1 MDHGVVA
8 ATDETAAR
16 YGLNVITLASG
27 YARLSIGEDEPFDQV
42 AESMRMLFQLCRL
55 NALHGLV
62 VSKQAALDWRSSM
75 RVALR
80 FIAIR
85 GSAPSMRL
93 AFVAK
98 AGDDVRSAVCS
109 VAETAGL
116 QCAVFRSEEKA
127 VKWLTDKSAM

>member
-1 MDHGVVA
+1 MDRGLFA
-8 ATDETAAR
+8 ATDGTPAR
-16 YGLNVITLASG
+16 YGFNMITLSSG

-55 NALHGLV
+55 NTLHGLV

-85 GSAPSMRL
+85 GSVPDMKL
-93 AFVAK
+93 AFVAN
-98 AGDDVRSAVCS
+98 AEEQVRSAVCS
-109 VAETAGL
+109 VADGAGL
-116 QCAVFRSEEKA
+116 QCAVFR
-127 VKWLTDKSAM
+127 

>member
-1 MDHGVVA
+1 MDRRLRA
-8 ATDETAAR
+8 AT
-16 YGLNVITLASG
+16 YGTPAGYGFNMITLTSG

-42 AESMRMLFQLCRL
+42 SESMRMLFQLCRL

-85 GSAPSMRL
+85 GSAPDMRL

-98 AGDDVRSAVCS
+98 AGEDVRGAVCS

-127 VKWLTDKSAM
+127 VKWLTDSST

>member
-1 MDHGVVA
+1 MLTPPPCKYTVTA
-8 ATDETAAR
+8 ALWPATDGTQAR
-16 YGLNVITLASG
+16 YGVNVITLTSD

-55 NALHGLV
+55 NTLHGLV

-85 GSAPSMRL
+85 GSAPAMRL

-98 AGDDVRSAVCS
+98 AGEEVRKRGLHRSRDGRLAVRCIS
-109 VAETAGL
+109 
-116 QCAVFRSEEKA
+116 
-127 VKWLTDKSAM
+127 